1 MVKKL
6 RMKTCVLFSFCL
18 IFCSTLLSGCN
29 NSKNCVTN
37 QVLYY
42 YCPSNT
48 FSQIWIPDSSNT
60 YSVKNILDLRIDD
73 NAYRECQTCDG
84 LIEVTFRHPWQDN
97 IIELTYEGDSVRQGV
112 MWVCSDEID
121 PGREGYNSGQ
131 CVVPMNDI
139 RQQDD
144 TLYFTIDYSNVTFF
158 SNAIGINIHS
168 SEEAA
173 TAGHK
178 EWANNRNFRKSRDI
192 FEPIVNYRAIIK
204 SNSLSLF
211 RLWNRSHEWSER
223 SFYKI
228 DKQELEKIPRTM
240 PEKMERTNA
249 KDDSN

>member
-1 MVKKL
+1 
-6 RMKTCVLFSFCL
+6 MKTSVLFAFSLFFC
-18 IFCSTLLSGCN
+18 CTLLSSCN
-29 NSKNCVTN
+29 YSKNCVAN
-37 QVLYY
+37 QIRYY
-42 YCPSNT
+42 YCPSNA
-48 FSQIWIPDSSNT
+48 FSQIWIPDSTNT
-60 YSVKNILDLRIDD
+60 YSVKNILNLRIDD

-97 IIELTYEGDSVRQGV
+97 IIELTYECESVRQGV
-112 MWVCSDEID
+112 MWVSSDEID

-139 RQQDD
+139 RQQGD

-173 TAGHK
+173 KAGVK
-178 EWANNRNFRKSRDI
+178 EWINNRNIRKARDSYD
-192 FEPIVNYRAIIK
+192 PIVYYRAIIEP
-204 SNSLSLF
+204 NSLSLF

-228 DKQELEKIPRTM
+228 DKHELEKIPRRM
-240 PEKMERTNA
+240 PEEMERTNA
-249 KDDSN
+249 I